1 MSIYW
6 DPNDSLKRVVSCCK
20 NFLSEVIAVAQC
32 CCWSRYFFLKDFRT
46 AFKLASIDNL
56 KELRSSSKLMYTQ
69 TNIFWIL
76 LNEPEIRLYLPFF
89 DWFGTKRTSV
99 WFQNNRK
106 MVNTIWFWVD
116 VIIFRKDFSVC
127 TRIDCAENLRWI
139 VEGWPEEI
147 KIKVI

>member
-99 WFQNNRK
+99 WFQNQSENVK
-106 MVNTIWFWVD
+106 YNLTWVWFNKIWKILLCSLVP
-116 VIIFRKDFSVC
+116 SS
-127 TRIDCAENLRWI
+127 LRT
-139 VEGWPEEI
+139 EGTASLLYLPLHYPRF
-147 KIKVI
+147 